1 MARTNVLLTQLAV
14 TQVLGE
20 ARLKRLLRAKWLAP
34 QPRANGKVLY
44 ASRDVRAVIRR
55 FERGEWLGP
64 DTLEVARVRDSE
76 RRHGRGY
83 VRKTTGDG
91 ISDWDELSL
100 DELQ

>member
-44 ASRDVRAVIRR
+44 ASKDVRTAIRR
-55 FERGEWLGP
+55 FERGEWLEP
-64 DTLEVARVRDSE
+64 DTIEVARIRDSE

-83 VRKTTGDG
+83 VRKTTGEG
-91 ISDWDELSL
+91 ISDLNELCL
-100 DELQ
+100 DELR